1 MKDFVLVLAEL
12 IRLMSPSGRPEIK
25 NSSDKKNFGASG
37 CQRGRPGKC
46 MQASADSAS
55 SLQMECCPTLLQT
68 PKATTA
74 TAYAPFLLRCLS
86 TYSAIKIQ
94 HL

>member
-46 MQASADSAS
+46 MRASAESAS
-55 SLQMECCPTLLQT
+55 SLQTECCPTLLQT